1 MQQPALWLP
10 ALVTLACSPG
20 PVTCLAHDSVSAAAH
35 GAAPGAPCS
44 ACTHAVQ
51 VCPACGPL
59 AGGVCVAQQLRKL
72 KPVPPFVFQTATLD
86 ALDAGLTAL
95 GSCIPG
101 AAREAVAKALVA
113 QEGRLLQAL
122 AASVS
127 TPGYEL
133 HAARTF
139 ACVMTALG
147 PEVVSDAWQPSSRGP
162 PQPRAL
168 ANALLSVASH
178 TFVARSD
185 AVRAHSH
192 TGWRVFMASLGGARK
207 LAVPKRLAMVLQ
219 PVLAELQ
226 PGAPAGPGRWPTA
239 DGQRQALATWRAL
252 LDALHGD
259 TPGGVLE
266 LWNEAV
272 SPVLQA
278 LLSGARPCDPAVAS
292 AALRH
297 ASDAARDA
305 AQAKGG
311 AAAGLAGMAPH
322 LGDLCA
328 LLRRMPPA
336 VWTPDGTAAPPGGQ
350 AMLLLLLTWLGA
362 SEAGP
367 TADAVLA
374 TLLATLSSLAATD
387 TVPVASAAL
396 LGAVA
401 AHLASGS
408 TPLLTRG
415 SPCTA
420 AKLLTSAAACASR
433 LGPADGAGDCV
444 AHLLS
449 VAQLLARSRGGPG
462 GAPGAGILEAAVQLL
477 DAAFGDD
484 AGDVSTPAA
493 PGPAWSTACS
503 LAVEAACAL
512 GSSGLGDRLASH
524 SVRIVDLLER
534 ATLAVDNAARGAQM
548 RVDGSQDA
556 SGGEASQQAS
566 ATMGAARDAGARLR
580 AVLQQQ
586 QNLARAAAPQ
596 AQSPFQRSAGK
607 QTATAAAVAQS
618 PRSLFA
624 AVTAANAEADAVQ
637 PSSAGVKR
645 VSAVVAQPSPAPK
658 SKAAAAATPGKG
670 GKGKAFGSS
679 RRGRED
685 DDSQSAYVRIE
696 AQPSQQGPAVLTEH
710 QREVRDAQRRGAVG
724 TYTALD
730 PGASQDASQ
739 ATFARLA
746 GGAVA
751 PASFVGILV
760 GGGPRPAPAAPV
772 AAPIAPP
779 VPPAA
784 ALPPPLQ
791 GAPPSKRV
799 RFAEPEPVAA
809 AAMPPPAP
817 PAPVGGPATQEGAA
831 VLAAISASASAEPLC
846 PQLAGEGHPARDMA
860 LDKLLSSLPR
870 GLSHVVA
877 GTGVTSVGALAAL
890 PHSAVAG
897 WPRDGADIVRRA
909 LTELAHSTASVTP
922 SRGQAT
928 SEPGGHAAQ
937 AAAKPRA
944 GGASRR
950 SGLPSPG
957 TPAVVSAASQ
967 PGSLLAQELA
977 KLEASPLWSA
987 LDAAGEPSA
996 PLVAAQ
1002 GTLLGLAS
1010 RVNSMLARHKAPP
1023 SS

>member
-1 MQQPALWLP
+1 
-10 ALVTLACSPG
+10 
-20 PVTCLAHDSVSAAAH
+20 
-35 GAAPGAPCS
+35 
-44 ACTHAVQ
+44 
-51 VCPACGPL
+51 
-59 AGGVCVAQQLRKL
+59 
-72 KPVPPFVFQTATLD
+72 
-86 ALDAGLTAL
+86 
-95 GSCIPG
+95 
-101 AAREAVAKALVA
+101 VA
-113 QEGRLLQAL
+113 QEGRLLRAL
-122 AASVS
+122 AAAVS
-127 TPGYEL
+127 TPGQEL

-185 AVRAHSH
+185 AVRAYSH
-192 TGWRVFMASLGGARK
+192 AGWRVFVASLGGAHK

-226 PGAPAGPGRWPTA
+226 PGAPPGPGRWPTV

-252 LDALHGD
+252 LEALHGD
-259 TPGGVLE
+259 TPGGVLA
-266 LWNEAV
+266 LWQEAIT
-272 SPVLQA
+272 PVLRA
-278 LLSGARPCDPAVAS
+278 LLTTARPCDPAVAS

-305 AQAKGG
+305 AQAQGG

-322 LGDLCA
+322 LADLCA

-336 VWTPDGTAAPPGGQ
+336 CWAGDAMNAPPPGGQ
-350 AMLLLLLTWLGA
+350 AMLLLLLSWLA
-362 SEAGP
+362 ACEAGP
-367 TADAVLA
+367 TSDEALA

-387 TVPVASAAL
+387 TTPAASAAL
-396 LGAVA
+396 LGAAA
-401 AHLASGS
+401 AHLASGGAGS
-408 TPLLTRG
+408 TTLLARG
-415 SPCTA
+415 APCTA
-420 AKLLTSAAACASR
+420 ARLLTSAAACASR
-433 LGPADGAGDCV
+433 LGPADGAGDAS
-444 AHLLS
+444 AHLCC
-449 VAQLLARSRGGPG
+449 VAQLLSSSRGGPG
-462 GAPGAGILEAAVQLL
+462 VVEAVGQLL

-484 AGDVSTPAA
+484 AGDVSTPSA
-493 PGPAWSTACS
+493 PGPAWSAACS

-512 GSSGLGDRLASH
+512 GSGDLGDRMSSH
-524 SVRIVDLLER
+524 SVRIVDLIER
-534 ATLAVDNAARGAQM
+534 ATLAVDNSARGAQM

-580 AVLQQQ
+580 AVLAQQQ
-586 QNLARAAAPQ
+586 HLARAAAPQ
-596 AQSPFQRSAGK
+596 AQSPFPRVPGK
-607 QTATAAAVAQS
+607 QAAAQS

-624 AVTAANAEADAVQ
+624 AVTAADGEPDAV
-637 PSSAGVKR
+637 PPTSAAAKR
-645 VSAVVAQPSPAPK
+645 VSGLGAIHTAAHPSPAPK
-658 SKAAAAATPGKG
+658 SKVAAAATPGKG
-670 GKGKAFGSS
+670 VKGKAMGSG
-679 RRGRED
+679 RRGRDD

-730 PGASQDASQ
+730 PGASQEASQ

-760 GGGPRPAPAAPV
+760 GGGPRPAPAAPIPAPPAPP
-772 AAPIAPP
+772 AAP
-779 VPPAA
+779 A
-784 ALPPPLQ
+784 ALPPPQ
-791 GAPPSKRV
+791 GAPPAKRV
-799 RFAEPEPVAA
+799 RFAEPEPGAA

-846 PQLAGEGHPARDMA
+846 AQLAGEGHPARDIP

-890 PHSAVAG
+890 PHSAVAS

-909 LTELAHSTASVTP
+909 LTELSHTTAAVTP
-922 SRGQAT
+922 SRGHIAA
-928 SEPGGHAAQ
+928 EHAAQ
-937 AAAKPRA
+937 AAHKPRI

-957 TPAVVSAASQ
+957 TPAVAAAGQ

-977 KLEASPLWSA
+977 RLEASPLWGA

-1010 RVNSMLARHKAPP
+1010 RVNSMLARHKPPP